1 MFKRIWESIRDS
13 SLPSIV
19 HVVSL
24 FIIVSWFVVNLSQLY
39 EMPNRANL
47 ERCNERLLE
56 QNKYLKAQLD
66 VMVMLAANII
76 DSEQELA
83 YIEAA
88 WEARDKED
96 CE

>member
-1 MFKRIWESIRDS
+1 MFKRIRDAVNEYAMP
-13 SLPSIV
+13 SLLYATV
-19 HVVSL
+19 C
-24 FIIVSWFVVNLSQLY
+24 FIIVGWFALNINQLY